1 MTKRILMCDDE
12 SHILHAAEIKFRRA
26 GFDLRTASDGQE
38 AWEILHD
45 EQWLPNVLITDCQMP
60 RLDGIG
66 LCQRCREHEQTRD
79 LPILMLTAKGL
90 ELPHDEFAEKY
101 HVLGVFPKPFS
112 PRELLQCVQQIVETG
127 TCTIP
132 KVYF

>member
-1 MTKRILMCDDE
+1 
-12 SHILHAAEIKFRRA
+12 
-26 GFDLRTASDGQE
+26 
-38 AWEILHD
+38 
-45 EQWLPNVLITDCQMP
+45 
-60 RLDGIG
+60 
-66 LCQRCREHEQTRD
+66 EQTRD

>member
-1 MTKRILMCDDE
+1 
-12 SHILHAAEIKFRRA
+12 
-26 GFDLRTASDGQE
+26 
-38 AWEILHD
+38 
-45 EQWLPNVLITDCQMP
+45 
-60 RLDGIG
+60 
-66 LCQRCREHEQTRD
+66 
-79 LPILMLTAKGL
+79 MLTAKGL